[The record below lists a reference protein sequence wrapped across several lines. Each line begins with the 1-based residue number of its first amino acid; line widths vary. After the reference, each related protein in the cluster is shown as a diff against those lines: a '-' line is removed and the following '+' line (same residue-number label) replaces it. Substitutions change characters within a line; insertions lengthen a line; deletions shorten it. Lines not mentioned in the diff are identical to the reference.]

1 MRVNVAR
8 FTQCLAWSRSWFSCV
23 CQLSPVDLHP
33 RCPDCVNELLTYT
46 HSYLSVSVACVV

>member
-8 FTQCLAWSRSWFSCV
+8 FTQCLAWPRSWFSCV